1 MSPHV
6 LRLFFGLVPLLTF
19 LAQQSLPT
27 AALVLQE
34 RQPQGPTLP
43 GNVTQD
49 VLQVASAISPPCA
62 NIDSCI
68 SLVTDMIPRCEERG
82 GDPGCWCANHDALH
96 TTADQTEAAAA
107 GHSGFHVAC
116 DAYAEIVNG
125 TSATLASNATAN
137 PIGKSHLS
145 GFDPFR
151 PKFADLNIRAD
162 GTSLIVHSSKDLAS
176 GLGKKVAF
184 TWSFARIVIR
194 IDFNTETLELSG
206 SIGVKI
212 PWVGYRNLV
221 NFSRNLGE
229 AVVVS
234 WSSFGVGGSA
244 TFFVRDG
251 LWLRNNAA
259 ENERHTYLAC
269 NGLNFLNLSFLFSSP
284 TTLVPLFQYIRSTGR
299 FSGTVG

>member
-6 LRLFFGLVPLLTF
+6 LRLFFALMPLLTLF
-19 LAQQSLPT
+19 AHQTLPT

-34 RQPQGPTLP
+34 RQSQGPTLP

-68 SLVTDMIPRCEERG
+68 SLVADVIPRCEERG
-82 GDPGCWCANHDALH
+82 GDPGCWCASHDVLH

-107 GHSGFHVAC
+107 GHSAC

-125 TSATLASNATAN
+125 TSGSLASNSTAD

-145 GFDPFR
+145 GFDLFR
-151 PKFADLNIRAD
+151 STFADLVLFLGN
-162 GTSLIVHSSKDLAS
+162 KDLAS
-176 GLGKKVAF
+176 GLGKKVSF

-194 IDFNTETLELSG
+194 LDFNTETLELSG

-221 NFSRNLGE
+221 SFSRNLGE

-251 LWLRNNAA
+251 LWLRLVVYAW
-259 ENERHTYLAC
+259 
-269 NGLNFLNLSFLFSSP
+269 FFSTNREFKLISLCK
-284 TTLVPLFQYIRSTGR
+284 TNVY
-299 FSGTVG
+299 